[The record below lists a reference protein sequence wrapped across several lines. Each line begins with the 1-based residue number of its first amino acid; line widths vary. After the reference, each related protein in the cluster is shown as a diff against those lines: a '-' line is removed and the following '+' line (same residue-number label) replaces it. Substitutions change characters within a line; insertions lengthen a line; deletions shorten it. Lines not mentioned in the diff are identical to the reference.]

1 MPPRVLIYVRE
12 SRDEGGVHRDRIDT
26 QRTMLMRYAT
36 EHHLGDI
43 VGILEDDDM
52 TGTDFRRLDRVK
64 SMAAGGEIDI
74 LLLKDASRLGRNL
87 KESLLF
93 TEFLA
98 GCGVELCFAGG
109 TYNEDLFPLEAWFHE
124 MRAKEDSRKIRGVLY
139 HKIAAGD
146 FLVSPPYGYKREGNH
161 LVPHPETA
169 PIVRRIFDEFLAGRS
184 TGEIAGSL
192 NGAGIPTP
200 SMGKGIR
207 GAALTWSAGSIRRIL
222 GDVCYVGI
230 KINHKTVGKSFKNK
244 IRIET
249 DRSERYVFPEA
260 HEKLISEEVF
270 RMAAEKLREST
281 RGAGQAS
288 PYRGMVFCGGCGS
301 RLMVRTR
308 SGREPALVCP
318 KWHREGPASCSSH
331 HVTLAALH
339 GAVRGAVRGFY
350 HTHRDRVKPE
360 ANQPSLESLYEDFL
374 NGRVSPAFFEKMRQ
388 RLMRE
393 PESPT
398 MPKDVDASGWEEAA
412 ARLLIEKMVVLD
424 PGDGVETRTLRVFL
438 GV

>member
-1 MPPRVLIYVRE
+1 MRE
-12 SRDEGGVHRDRIDT
+12 SRDEGGEHRDRIDT
-26 QRTMLMRYAT
+26 QREMLLRYAA
-36 EHHLGDI
+36 EHHLGEI

-52 TGTDFRRLDRVK
+52 TGTDFGRLDRVK
-64 SMAAGGEIDI
+64 SMAAGGEIDR

-139 HKIAAGD
+139 HKMAAGD
-146 FLVSPPYGYKREGNH
+146 FLISPPYGYQREGNR

-169 PIVRRIFDEFLAGRS
+169 PVVRRIFREFAAGCS
-184 TGEIAGSL
+184 TGEIAGRL

-207 GAALTWSAGSIRRIL
+207 GAAPAWSAGSVRRIL
-222 GDVCYVGI
+222 GDVCYLGT

-244 IRIET
+244 TRIET
-249 DRSERYVFPEA
+249 EPSERYVFPKA
-260 HEKLISEEVF
+260 HEELISEELF
-270 RMAAEKLREST
+270 RIAAVKLREST
-281 RGAGQAS
+281 RGAGQVS

-301 RLMVRTR
+301 RLMVRNR
-308 SGREPALVCP
+308 PGRETALVCP
-318 KWHREGPASCSSH
+318 KWHRKGPAACSSH
-331 HVTLAALH
+331 RVALADLH

-350 HTHRDRVKPE
+350 HTHRGEIKSKPDR
-360 ANQPSLESLYEDFL
+360 PSLESLYEDFL
-374 NGRVSPAFFEKMRQ
+374 EGRVSSDFFEKMRQ
-388 RLMRE
+388 KLMKE
-393 PESPT
+393 PELPAL
-398 MPKDVDASGWEEAA
+398 PEDVDAGGWEEAA

-424 PGDGVETRTLRVFL
+424 PGDGAEGRTLRVFL
-438 GV
+438 RV